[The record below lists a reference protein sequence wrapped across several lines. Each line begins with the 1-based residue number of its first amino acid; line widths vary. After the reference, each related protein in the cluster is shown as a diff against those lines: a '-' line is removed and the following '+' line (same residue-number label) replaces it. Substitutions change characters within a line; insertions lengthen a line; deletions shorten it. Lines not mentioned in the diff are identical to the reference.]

1 MVLGGG
7 GGAPFAGRSHGSLC
21 SSGPCLPGALNRPG
35 SWGALIP
42 APTHSRSVGL
52 TRGLEEPFLLGF
64 WQAEEEIGREART
77 WHCWHEWDRGT
88 CQADPQPQCLEEPES
103 GMPKARPL
111 LLRLSLGPDM
121 MEKAPCSD

>member
-1 MVLGGG
+1 MVL
-7 GGAPFAGRSHGSLC
+7 RVVVVGSLC
-21 SSGPCLPGALNRPG
+21 WQEPWEPLSFGVLPARCTQQAWLLGGSDPC
-35 SWGALIP
+35 S
-42 APTHSRSVGL
+42 THPRSVGL

-111 LLRLSLGPDM
+111 LLQLSLGPDM